1 MRDENLWFH
10 AMRDRCWKIEEAAAY
25 LGKMN
30 PETLRRWRREGRMR
44 YRRAGRLYLFSKEI
58 LDRFVELD
66 GVE

>member
-1 MRDENLWFH
+1 MREENLRFH
-10 AMRDRCWKIEEAAAY
+10 ASQDRYWNIEEAAAY

-30 PETLRRWRREGRMR
+30 PETLRRWCREGRVR

-66 GVE
+66 GVK